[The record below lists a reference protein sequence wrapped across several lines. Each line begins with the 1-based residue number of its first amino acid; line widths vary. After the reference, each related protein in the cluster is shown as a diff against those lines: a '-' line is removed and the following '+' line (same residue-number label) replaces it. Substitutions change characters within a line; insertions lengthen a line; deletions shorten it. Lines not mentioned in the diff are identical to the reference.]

1 MQREFSENSNRLLKD
16 SLTLETHD
24 STGKIAV
31 PERGDHAAMAR
42 FNALFTMNRARGG
55 VKRHRMCRP

>member
-1 MQREFSENSNRLLKD
+1 MRREFSENSNRLLKD
-16 SLTLETHD
+16 SLTLETRD

-42 FNALFTMNRARGG
+42 FNALFTMTGPGGG
-55 VKRHRMCRP
+55 VTRHRMCRP